1 MHIDKKNT
9 GTETTNLLDGFNS
22 ILDTTVERVSELEKR
37 SGKSLRWHL
46 EDQEYLN
53 MKEQFKDKKGKNE
66 KYTPS
71 ESSRRQEQ
79 FSLKLENFLRSS

>member
-9 GTETTNLLDGFNS
+9 VTETTNLLDGFNS

-53 MKEQFKDKKGKNE
+53 MKE
-66 KYTPS
+66 
-71 ESSRRQEQ
+71 
-79 FSLKLENFLRSS
+79 